1 MIKFFRQIRFRLMET
16 GKTGKYFKYAIG
28 EIILV
33 VIGILIALQIN
44 NWNEGKKA
52 KAKERE
58 ALLEIVSD
66 LEYSLIDL
74 DDVLNTQNNNLAK
87 NINSIKTLINVLQ
100 TDQKY
105 HDSLG
110 NHFYSTNSYDEPY
123 FKTSGYNSLSSIGM
137 DLIED
142 SKIRSEIGQFYS
154 ATVIDTKGAF
164 SELRQ
169 DFHEYMLDFIRKD
182 FTFSTS
188 NNGQIVMRPNN
199 YEALKVNKEYIQ
211 SLRTFLFVSEYYYNN
226 LNDIKAEAIQLKK
239 DIETYIKEH

>member
-1 MIKFFRQIRFRLMET
+1 MIKFFRKIRYNLMSEN
-16 GKTGKYFKYAIG
+16 KTGKYFKYAIG

-33 VIGILIALQIN
+33 VVGILIALQIN

-66 LEYSLIDL
+66 LEYSLNDL
-74 DDVLNTQNNNLAK
+74 DKVVNTQNNNLTK
-87 NINSIKTLINVLQ
+87 NINSLKTLIKVLQ

-110 NHFYSTNSYDEPY
+110 IHFYATNSYDEPY

-137 DLIED
+137 DLVED
-142 SKIRSEIGQFYS
+142 SKIRSAIGQFYS
-154 ATVIDTKGAF
+154 AAISDTEGAF
-164 SELRQ
+164 SELKQ

-182 FTFSTS
+182 FTLLTLDK
-188 NNGQIVMRPNN
+188 GQKVLYPNN
-199 YEALKVNKEYIQ
+199 YETLKVNKEYIQ
-211 SLRTFLFVSEYYYNN
+211 SLRIFLALNEAYRNS
-226 LNDIKAEAIQLKK
+226 LNDIKDEAIQLKEN
-239 DIETYIKEH
+239 IETYIKEH

>member
-1 MIKFFRQIRFRLMET
+1 MIKFFRQIRLNLMET
-16 GKTGKYFKYAIG
+16 GKTSKYFKYAIG

-66 LEYSLIDL
+66 LEYSLNDL
-74 DDVLNTQNNNLAK
+74 DKVVNTQNNNLTK
-87 NINSIKTLINVLQ
+87 NINSLKILIKVLQ

-110 NHFYSTNSYDEPY
+110 THFNSTNSYDEPY

-137 DLIED
+137 DLVED

-154 ATVIDTKGAF
+154 AAISDTEGAF
-164 SELRQ
+164 SELKK

-182 FTFSTS
+182 FTLLTLDK
-188 NNGQIVMRPNN
+188 GQKVLYPNN
-199 YEALKVNKEYIQ
+199 YETLKVDKEYIQ
-211 SLRTFLFVSEYYYNN
+211 SLRIFLALNESYLNS
-226 LNDIKAEAIQLKK
+226 LNDIKDEAIQLKK
-239 DIETYIKEH
+239 DIETYLND